1 MLGLHKKLKNVSV
14 EGNPL
19 KSIRRP
25 IIAKGSA
32 GILAYLGDR
41 YIEENDGKAEE
52 WAIEQ
57 NKADKIQE
65 KEVYAGV
72 AVVEAKAKEDALR
85 KKYAQEQEDAA
96 NYCVVGGVSKPA
108 KSEAAAEAPK
118 EEAPAQTEA
127 AEVKEDVVMEEE
139 KKEEVVAV
147 PEAVV
152 AEAAPEVPAAEVP
165 AAEEVKAEAAEAKD
179 TVQELPEA
187 AA

>member
-41 YIEENDGKAEE
+41 YIEENDGKSEE

-65 KEVYAGV
+65 KEILAGV
-72 AVVEAKAKEDALR
+72 EAEQAKAKEDALR

-108 KSEAAAEAPK
+108 KAEAAAAATAEAPK

-127 AEVKEDVVMEEE
+127 AEAKEDVVMEE
-139 KKEEVVAV
+139 KKEEAVAV
-147 PEAVV
+147 AEAVV
-152 AEAAPEVPAAEVP
+152 
-165 AAEEVKAEAAEAKD
+165 
-179 TVQELPEA
+179 
-187 AA
+187 

>member
-25 IIAKGSA
+25 IIAKGAA

-65 KEVYAGV
+65 KELLAGV
-72 AVVEAKAKEDALR
+72 EAVKAKEKEDAQR
-85 KKYAQEQEDAA
+85 KKYEQDQADAS
-96 NYCVVGGVSKPA
+96 NYCVVGGAWKPEGT
-108 KSEAAAEAPK
+108 KPEAAAAEVAEAPK
-118 EEAPAQTEA
+118 EEAEA
-127 AEVKEDVVMEEE
+127 AKEDVVMEEE
-139 KKEEVVAV
+139 KKEEAV

-152 AEAAPEVPAAEVP
+152 
-165 AAEEVKAEAAEAKD
+165 
-179 TVQELPEA
+179 
-187 AA
+187 

>member
-41 YIEENDGKAEE
+41 YIEENDGKSEE

-65 KEVYAGV
+65 KEVLAGV
-72 AVVEAKAKEDALR
+72 EAEQAKAKEDALR

-108 KSEAAAEAPK
+108 KAEAAAAATAEAPK

-127 AEVKEDVVMEEE
+127 AAAKEDVVMEE
-139 KKEEVVAV
+139 KKEEAVAV
-147 PEAVV
+147 AEAVV
-152 AEAAPEVPAAEVP
+152 
-165 AAEEVKAEAAEAKD
+165 
-179 TVQELPEA
+179 
-187 AA
+187 

>member
-65 KEVYAGV
+65 KELLAGV
-72 AVVEAKAKEDALR
+72 EADKAKEKEEAQR
-85 KKYAQEQEDAA
+85 KKYEKDQEEAS
-96 NYCVVGGVSKPA
+96 NYCVIGGV
-108 KSEAAAEAPK
+108 
-118 EEAPAQTEA
+118 
-127 AEVKEDVVMEEE
+127 
-139 KKEEVVAV
+139 
-147 PEAVV
+147 
-152 AEAAPEVPAAEVP
+152 
-165 AAEEVKAEAAEAKD
+165 
-179 TVQELPEA
+179 
-187 AA
+187 

>member
-25 IIAKGSA
+25 NIAKGSA

-41 YIEENDGKAEE
+41 YIEENDGKSEE

-65 KEVYAGV
+65 KEILAGV
-72 AVVEAKAKEDALR
+72 EAEQAKAKEDALR

-108 KSEAAAEAPK
+108 KAEAAAAETAEAPK

-127 AEVKEDVVMEEE
+127 AVAKEDVVMEE
-139 KKEEVVAV
+139 KKEEAVAV
-147 PEAVV
+147 AEAVV
-152 AEAAPEVPAAEVP
+152 
-165 AAEEVKAEAAEAKD
+165 
-179 TVQELPEA
+179 
-187 AA
+187 

>member
-25 IIAKGSA
+25 VIAKGSA

-41 YIEENDGKAEE
+41 YIEENDGKSEE

-65 KEVYAGV
+65 KEVFAGV
-72 AVVEAKAKEDALR
+72 EAEQAKAKEDALR

-108 KSEAAAEAPK
+108 KAEAAAAATAEAPK

-127 AEVKEDVVMEEE
+127 AAVKEDVVMEE
-139 KKEEVVAV
+139 KKEEAVAV
-147 PEAVV
+147 AEAVV
-152 AEAAPEVPAAEVP
+152 
-165 AAEEVKAEAAEAKD
+165 
-179 TVQELPEA
+179 
-187 AA
+187 

>member
-1 MLGLHKKLKNVSV
+1 MINNDCQKLPNMLGLHKKLKNVSV

-25 IIAKGSA
+25 IIAKGAA

-65 KEVYAGV
+65 KEIFAGV

-85 KKYAQEQEDAA
+85 KKYAQE
-96 NYCVVGGVSKPA
+96 
-108 KSEAAAEAPK
+108 
-118 EEAPAQTEA
+118 
-127 AEVKEDVVMEEE
+127 
-139 KKEEVVAV
+139 
-147 PEAVV
+147 
-152 AEAAPEVPAAEVP
+152 
-165 AAEEVKAEAAEAKD
+165 
-179 TVQELPEA
+179 
-187 AA
+187 